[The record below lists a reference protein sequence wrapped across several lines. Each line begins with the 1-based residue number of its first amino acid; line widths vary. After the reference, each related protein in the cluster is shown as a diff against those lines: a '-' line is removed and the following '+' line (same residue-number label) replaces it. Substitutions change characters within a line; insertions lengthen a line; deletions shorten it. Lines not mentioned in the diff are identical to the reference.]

1 VQHNSDHT
9 PDHKLAQNAKKLRI
23 EMVLS
28 EENIFT
34 EYLKFIYVLTA
45 HVINRLTFA
54 RSLPVFTSYNKPKEQ
69 RTYQVR
75 EKLFIL
81 KK

>member
-1 VQHNSDHT
+1 
-9 PDHKLAQNAKKLRI
+9 
-23 EMVLS
+23 MVLY

-34 EYLKFIYVLTA
+34 DYLKFIYVLTA

-54 RSLPVFTSYNKPKEQ
+54 RSLPVFTSYNKPKEKM
-69 RTYQVR
+69 TYQVR

-81 KK
+81 KNEKQIAKISSNIYCS